1 VLQRPQLERAQPT
14 AARGAWD
21 DVRATPSSTEDGP
34 NSYAEVID
42 RVGEPDRLAVFNEA
56 WLIMA
61 VVCVVVGLASRQESM
76 TLLGVLLLIVSLVA
90 RVWNHYVLN
99 RVSYQRTLEPRRAF
113 IGETV
118 DLTLT
123 VENRKLLPVAWLRVQ
138 DEWPADLHLAE
149 DSNVR
154 SDAGAASDV
163 RYPSAGP
170 GGAPVSELRTT
181 PIPERNLLTNVFSLR
196 WYERVRR
203 HYTVL
208 CEKRGYYRLGAARA
222 TSGDILGMQRREYA
236 YSSLDWLLIYPRV
249 LPIEEL
255 GLPPKNPFGEVRAR
269 QQIFEDPARTIG
281 VRDHQPEDGFRRIHW
296 KATARTQGARGAR
309 ALQSKVYEPTTSFT
323 LVTFVNVATFDRYWY
338 GTIPELLERCITVA
352 ASVCAY
358 AAERRYVIGVVA
370 NGTVPRSDQPIKVL
384 PGRDPQQ
391 LSRVLE
397 ALAVV
402 TPVATQ
408 SIAELLAHE
417 SPRLPWGATLAV
429 VTANVNDELYSTL
442 LRLHDAGRRLVLLS
456 LAQDPPDPVVS
467 EQILTYHLPDAAS
480 AYYPLQTSAAWQLS
494 PVARREEVLAAWSQ
508 LAPAPALED
517 EGQGNRGQSAPTP
530 VSGEPS
536 ALEDEGHSNRR
547 VE

>member
-1 VLQRPQLERAQPT
+1 MLRHSATFQE
-14 AARGAWD
+14 ARKLPGRSGGD
-21 DVRATPSSTEDGP
+21 NEPG
-34 NSYAEVID
+34 SYAETLD
-42 RVGEPDRLAVFNEA
+42 RVGEPDRLALFNEA
-56 WLIMA
+56 WLILA
-61 VVCVVVGLASRQESM
+61 VVCVAVGLASRQDSM

-90 RVWNHYVLN
+90 RVWNHYVLD
-99 RVSYQRTLEPRRAF
+99 RVSYRRTLEPRRAF

-138 DEWPADLHLAE
+138 DEWPADLTFQE
-149 DSNVR
+149 DS
-154 SDAGAASDV
+154 SASWKV
-163 RYPSAGP
+163 SG
-170 GGAPVSELRTT
+170 SELREPTLRGT
-181 PIPERNLLTNVFSLR
+181 PIPERHLLTNVFSLR

-203 HYTVL
+203 RYTVL

-236 YSSLDWLLIYPRV
+236 YPNLDWLLIYPRV

-255 GLPPKNPFGEVRAR
+255 GLPPKNPLGEVRA
-269 QQIFEDPARTIG
+269 QQQMFEDPARTIG

-296 KATARTQGARGAR
+296 KATARMQGAHAAR

-352 ASVCAY
+352 ASVSAY
-358 AAERRYVIGVVA
+358 AAGRRYVIGVVA
-370 NGTVPRSDQPIKVL
+370 NGCIPRSDQPIRVL

-429 VTANVNDELYSTL
+429 VTANVNDELYGTL
-442 LRLHDAGRRLVLLS
+442 LRLHDAGRRMVLIS
-456 LAQDPPDPVVS
+456 LAKDPPDPL
-467 EQILTYHLPDAAS
+467 IA
-480 AYYPLQTSAAWQLS
+480 
-494 PVARREEVLAAWSQ
+494 
-508 LAPAPALED
+508 
-517 EGQGNRGQSAPTP
+517 
-530 VSGEPS
+530 
-536 ALEDEGHSNRR
+536 
-547 VE
+547 

>member
-1 VLQRPQLERAQPT
+1 VFQRPQLERARPTQPGPGDD
-14 AARGAWD
+14 AR
-21 DVRATPSSTEDGP
+21 RTPYPPGQPAPSMAEGP
-34 NSYAEVID
+34 EPGSYAEAID
-42 RVGEPDRLAVFNEA
+42 NVGEPERLAVFNEA

-76 TLLGVLLLIVSLVA
+76 TLLGMLLLIVSLVA
-90 RVWNHYVLN
+90 RVWNHYVLH
-99 RVSYQRTLEPRRAF
+99 RVSYRRTLEPRRAF

-138 DEWPADLHLAE
+138 DEWPADLHLVE
-149 DSNVR
+149 DQ
-154 SDAGAASDV
+154 
-163 RYPSAGP
+163 
-170 GGAPVSELRTT
+170 ELRTT

-208 CEKRGYYRLGAARA
+208 CEKRGYYRLGTARA

-236 YSSLDWLLIYPRV
+236 YSNLDWLLIYPRV

-255 GLPPKNPFGEVRAR
+255 GLPPKNPFGEVRAL

-296 KATARTQGARGAR
+296 KATARTQ

-323 LVTFVNVATFDRYWY
+323 LVTFCNVATFDRYWY

-456 LAQDPPDPVVS
+456 LAKDPPDPVVS

-480 AYYPLQTSAAWQLS
+480 AYYPLQTSAAWRLS
-494 PVARREEVLAAWSQ
+494 PVARRAEVLAAWN
-508 LAPAPALED
+508 PASEPTSEPAAR
-517 EGQGNRGQSAPTP
+517 EGA
-530 VSGEPS
+530 E
-536 ALEDEGHSNRR
+536 
-547 VE
+547 

>member
-1 VLQRPQLERAQPT
+1 VSQRSQPAEAQTGGPHRAPLPP
-14 AARGAWD
+14 D
-21 DVRATPSSTEDGP
+21 DSPDVF
-34 NSYAEVID
+34 AEALD
-42 RVGEPDRLAVFNEA
+42 HQGEPDRLTIFNEA
-56 WLIMA
+56 WLVMA
-61 VVCVVVGLASRQESM
+61 VVCVVVGLLSRQESM

-90 RVWNHYVLN
+90 RVWNHLVLH
-99 RVSYQRTLEPRRAF
+99 RVSYQRTLTPRRAF

-123 VENRKLLPVAWLRVQ
+123 VENRKLLPVAWLRVM
-138 DEWPADLHLAE
+138 DEWPADLRLVE
-149 DSNVR
+149 ESNTG
-154 SDAGAASDV
+154 SPDDDAST
-163 RYPSAGP
+163 
-170 GGAPVSELRTT
+170 GGLGELRTT
-181 PIPERNLLTNVFSLR
+181 SIPERSLLTNVFSLR

-203 HYTVL
+203 HYTIL
-208 CEKRGYYRLGAARA
+208 CEQRGYYRLGTARA

-236 YSSLDWLLIYPRV
+236 YANLDWLLVYPRV

-296 KATARTQGARGAR
+296 KATARTQ

-323 LVTFVNVATFDRYWY
+323 LVTFCNVATFDRYWY

-352 ASVCAY
+352 ASVSAY
-358 AAERRYVIGVVA
+358 AAERRYVIGLVA
-370 NGTVPRSDQPIKVL
+370 NGCIPRSDQPIKVL
-384 PGRDPQQ
+384 PGRNPQQ

-456 LAQDPPDPVVS
+456 LSKEAPDPVVA

-480 AYYPLQTSAAWQLS
+480 AYYPLQTGAARQLS
-494 PVARREEVLAAWSQ
+494 PIARREQVLAAWNPK
-508 LAPAPALED
+508 PAG
-517 EGQGNRGQSAPTP
+517 EGIK
-530 VSGEPS
+530 
-536 ALEDEGHSNRR
+536 
-547 VE
+547 